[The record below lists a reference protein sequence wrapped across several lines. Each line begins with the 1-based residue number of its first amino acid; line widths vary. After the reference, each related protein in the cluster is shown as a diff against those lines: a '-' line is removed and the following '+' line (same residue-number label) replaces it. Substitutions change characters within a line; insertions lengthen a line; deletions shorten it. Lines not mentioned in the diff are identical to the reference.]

1 MYSKIAKL
9 RLLAIAT
16 LCGTAATHAAA
27 QTDSLSLSVE
37 QLFEQGIEQSLRIGA
52 DRLKEDM
59 AGLRARTARAL
70 RLPDVEVGLKGGYVG
85 QPVVFEHGLS
95 DPTRPDAP
103 DWSQNYAID
112 FTQPLYRGGKIKYAI
127 RQADLQ
133 RDIAALQT
141 ATDQADLK
149 LELLRQ
155 YLDLFSLYKQHQV
168 LARNIAESERRLKDI
183 RQMKREGLITNN
195 DVLRSEMQLTDNNLS
210 LLQTENNIRLVSQ
223 QLDILLGLDEGLLLR
238 PDTTLLDKVFAL
250 ESYDDYVLQAY
261 EADPAMRLLQQQ
273 TELARNNIR
282 LTRADN
288 LPNLSLYASNTL
300 ARPVSRTLA
309 DMYNNNW
316 NVGLSLSYSLSSL
329 YQNRH
334 KLREARRN
342 VALQRNAEEQQ
353 KQDLRIGIRTAYLK
367 HNEAL
372 KRVEALK
379 LSVRQA
385 EENYRLMRNRYLRQ
399 LAILTDL
406 LDADNLRLNAE
417 LQLTTAR
424 TQVIYT
430 YYQLQRS
437 AGKL

>member
-385 EENYRLMRNRYLRQ
+385 EENYRIMRNRYLSQ

>member
-1 MYSKIAKL
+1 MRSKTVRT
-9 RLLAIAT
+9 RLLAAVIALCGAT
-16 LCGTAATHAAA
+16 LHVAA

-37 QLFEQGIEQSLRIGA
+37 QLFEQGIAQSLRIGA
-52 DRLKEDM
+52 DQLKEEM
-59 AGLRARTARAL
+59 ADLRARTARTL
-70 RLPDVEVGLKGGYVG
+70 RLPDIEVGLKGGYVG

-133 RDIAALQT
+133 RNIAALQT

-238 PDTTLLDKVFAL
+238 PDTTLLDKVFVL

-261 EADPAMRLLQQQ
+261 DADPAMRLLQQQ
-273 TELARNNIR
+273 TELARNSIR

-372 KRVEALK
+372 QRVEALK

-385 EENYRLMRNRYLRQ
+385 EENYRIMRNRYLSQ
-399 LAILTDL
+399 LAILTDM

-430 YYQLQRS
+430 YYQLQRA
-437 AGKL
+437 AGRL

>member
-1 MYSKIAKL
+1 MHSKTVRT
-9 RLLAIAT
+9 RLLAAVIALCGAT
-16 LCGTAATHAAA
+16 LHVAA

-37 QLFEQGIEQSLRIGA
+37 QLFEQGIAQSLRIGA
-52 DRLKEDM
+52 DQLKEEM
-59 AGLRARTARAL
+59 AALRTRTARTL
-70 RLPDVEVGLKGGYVG
+70 RLPDIEVGLKGGYVG
-85 QPVVFEHGLS
+85 QPVVFEHGIS

-133 RDIAALQT
+133 RNIAALQT

-238 PDTTLLDKVFAL
+238 PDTTLLDKVFVL

-261 EADPAMRLLQQQ
+261 DAAPAMRLLQQQ

-353 KQDLRIGIRTAYLK
+353 KQDLRIGIHTAYLK

-372 KRVEALK
+372 QRVEALK

-385 EENYRLMRNRYLRQ
+385 EENYRIMRNRYLSQ

-430 YYQLQRS
+430 YYQLQRA
-437 AGKL
+437 AGRL

>member
-149 LELLRQ
+149 LELPRQ

-385 EENYRLMRNRYLRQ
+385 EENYRIMRNRYLSQ